1 MTNQNTHK
9 GHCFRLNLIRYLS
22 NLKSSVP
29 MQQFDI
35 HIKSLWINFQQ
46 LVFSIQLLY

>member
-1 MTNQNTHK
+1 
-9 GHCFRLNLIRYLS
+9 
-22 NLKSSVP
+22 